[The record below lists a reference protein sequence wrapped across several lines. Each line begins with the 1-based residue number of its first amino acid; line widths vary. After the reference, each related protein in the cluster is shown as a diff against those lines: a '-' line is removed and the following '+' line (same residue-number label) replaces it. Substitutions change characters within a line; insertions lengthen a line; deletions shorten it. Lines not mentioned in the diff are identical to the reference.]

1 MALTSPAVSSQDA
14 APITP
19 ETTTGATFFS
29 KEKLLNAAPTVSN
42 PGPEPPAVPTA
53 AVPDPRPPGA
63 QDGTLSL
70 GPEPAASQLNPATG
84 ETSPPANRAEAVE
97 RPLEEQKL
105 PGEGITGALATA
117 RNPTFEDEGIAASQA
132 ERETFGYWRSERSQA
147 KKALEGLETT
157 VGSLNE
163 KDDVIGEKALVEP
176 EKITYWRQGRVA
188 DPANFAPA
196 ALAVMPSVLTDQA
209 KGVGS
214 QLEKAVEYLKEDIDG
229 EKPLIEPEKMTYW
242 RHPRVADPAN
252 YAPAALAAMPSVLT
266 DQAKGAEGQLEKAVE
281 YLKEDI
287 DGEKPL
293 IEPEKMT
300 YWRHPRVADPANY
313 APAALAALPVI
324 LTSQAKGTE
333 GQLGKAVES
342 FKEDVDGGKALIE
355 PDQITYWRHPRV
367 ADPAKNAAAALAA
380 LSTALTDVGKGMV
393 DPPIRPEAVLPP
405 APSIPF
411 IRPDAALS
419 QAPAAPAPPIPPRR
433 AAREYSL
440 SEYSDYRSS
449 IMTFHSSDR
458 TLSSGQRRP
467 QPEARNT
474 VSSPYL

>member
-163 KDDVIGEKALVEP
+163 KEDVIGEKALVEP

-196 ALAVMPSVLTDQA
+196 ALAVMPSVLKDQA

-214 QLEKAVEYLKEDIDG
+214 
-229 EKPLIEPEKMTYW
+229 
-242 RHPRVADPAN
+242 
-252 YAPAALAAMPSVLT
+252 
-266 DQAKGAEGQLEKAVE
+266 QLEKAVE